1 MTPRF
6 SAHPRVLGFER
17 LHVAVITGVTG
28 QTVLFRVVIVA
39 TARPHA
45 AGNHYLLVPVVLELI
60 ERAIIPTSWI
70 AAIWIQIA
78 RIGVW
83 ILPDTEVKSNFTV
96 LFYCL

>member
-6 SAHPRVLGFER
+6 SAHPRVLGFEW

-45 AGNHYLLVPVVLELI
+45 AGNHYLLVPVVLELV
-60 ERAIIPTSWI
+60 ERAIIPTFKQKKTFLSK
-70 AAIWIQIA
+70 APFS
-78 RIGVW
+78 
-83 ILPDTEVKSNFTV
+83 ILF
-96 LFYCL
+96 